1 MMYASP
7 PGARRLDLADLA
19 DRIGA
24 RCIRGE
30 AAGPIQAIRY
40 DSRQAGPG
48 SLFVARPGSKDD
60 GHHFIADAV
69 RRGARAVIHE
79 RDLPGYAPGVCYLQV
94 PDARTALAAAG
105 AWHAGDPAR
114 DLLLVGVTGTDGK
127 SSTAWFTKLIL
138 DRLGLPAGLVSS
150 VYVDDGT
157 GVADTPWR
165 LSTPEAPELH
175 ELLASMAG
183 HGRRAAVIEAT
194 SIALAAG
201 RVHGLPLAA
210 AAVTNITHEHLE
222 FHGDWERYRDAK
234 AALLDM
240 VVDRP
245 DGSRGVAVLNRDDAA
260 GRDLCARFPASQSF
274 STASPAS
281 PGGGEADCT
290 ATVLSADG
298 SCLTLAVRLHG
309 IRRHCRVRL
318 GDPVQAGNIAAAL
331 LLAAGASGAA
341 PDHVLDALP
350 VLRPLPGR
358 MQQIANDRGFTM
370 IVDHAHTPAA
380 FQQLF
385 AGLRLCRSPY
395 RAAGGRTIVVFG
407 SAGEKD
413 REKRAMQGRVASE
426 HADIVIL
433 TDEDPRSE
441 DPLKIL
447 QDIAAGFSAGASAPR
462 LIPDRREAIGAA
474 VELARPGDTVLL
486 LGKGH
491 ERSIEHAD
499 HVQPWD
505 EVTEA
510 CSALGAPALGA
521 PALGAPALQTH
532 DSTISGMITT

>member
-1 MMYASP
+1 MSDLRPAS
-7 PGARRLDLADLA
+7 GRRDLADLA
-19 DRIGA
+19 DRIGTA
-24 RCIRGE
+24 CGAACVRGE

-48 SLFVARPGSKDD
+48 ALFVARPGSKDD
-60 GHHFIADAV
+60 GHRFIADAV

-127 SSTAWFTKLIL
+127 SSTAWFTKLLL

-175 ELLASMAG
+175 GLLASMAR

-201 RVHGLPLAA
+201 RVRGLPLAA
-210 AAVTNITHEHLE
+210 AAITNVTHEHLE

-240 VVDRP
+240 IPDRP

-260 GRDLCARFPASQSF
+260 WQDLYARFPAAQSF
-274 STASPAS
+274 STASPA
-281 PGGGEADCT
+281 PHGGGEADCT
-290 ATVLSADG
+290 ATVLAADG
-298 SCLTLAVRLHG
+298 SGLALAVRLHG
-309 IRRHCRVRL
+309 VRRQCRVHV

-331 LLAAGASGAA
+331 LLASAASGAA
-341 PDHVLDALP
+341 PDLVLDALP
-350 VLRPLPGR
+350 VLSPLPGR

-385 AGLRLCRSPY
+385 AGLRLCRGADP
-395 RAAGGRTIVVFG
+395 AADGRTIVVFG

-413 REKRAMQGRVASE
+413 REKRAMQGRIASE

-433 TDEDPRSE
+433 TDEDPRRE
-441 DPLKIL
+441 DPLTIL
-447 QDIAAGFSAGASAPR
+447 EDIARGFVPGTPAPR
-462 LIPDRREAIGAA
+462 LIPNRREAIGAA

-491 ERSIEHAD
+491 ERSVEYAD

-510 CSALGAPALGA
+510 YS
-521 PALGAPALQTH
+521 ALQTH
-532 DSTISGMITT
+532 DSKISGMIAT

>member
-1 MMYASP
+1 MHGIGASP
-7 PGARRLDLADLA
+7 SGARRRDLAELA
-19 DRIGA
+19 HRIGA
-24 RCIRGE
+24 ERVRGE

-48 SLFVARPGSKDD
+48 ALFVARPGSKDD
-60 GHHFIADAV
+60 GHRFIADAV

-79 RDLPGYAPGVCYLQV
+79 RDLPGYASDVCYLQV
-94 PDARTALAAAG
+94 PDARTALAVAG
-105 AWHAGDPAR
+105 AWHAGDPSR
-114 DLLLVGVTGTDGK
+114 NLLLAGVTGTDGK
-127 SSTAWFTKLIL
+127 SSTAWFTKLLL
-138 DRLGLPAGLVSS
+138 DRLGVPAGLVSS

-175 ELLASMAG
+175 GLLASMAA

-210 AAVTNITHEHLE
+210 AAITNVTHEHLE

-240 VVDRP
+240 ILDRP
-245 DGSRGVAVLNRDDAA
+245 DGSRGVAVLNREDAA
-260 GRDLCARFPASQSF
+260 WEDLSARFPAAQSF

-281 PGGGEADCT
+281 HGGGEADCT
-290 ATVLSADG
+290 ATVLAADG
-298 SCLTLAVRLHG
+298 SGLTLAVRMHG
-309 IRRHCRVRL
+309 VRRRCRVQV
-318 GDPVQAGNIAAAL
+318 GGPVQAGNVAAAC
-331 LLAAGASGAA
+331 LLASGVTGAA
-341 PDHVLDALP
+341 PDRVLDALA
-350 VLRPLPGR
+350 VLSPLPGR

-380 FQQLF
+380 FERLF
-385 AGLRLCRSPY
+385 AGLRLR
-395 RAAGGRTIVVFG
+395 RTADIAAGGRIIVVFG

-413 REKRAMQGRVASE
+413 RQKRAMQGRIASE

-433 TDEDPRSE
+433 ADEDPRHE
-441 DPLKIL
+441 DPLLIL
-447 QDIAAGFSAGASAPR
+447 RDIADGFVPWAPAPR

-474 VELARPGDTVLL
+474 VGLARPGDTLLL

-491 ERSIEHAD
+491 ERSIEYAD

-510 CSALGAPALGA
+510 YA
-521 PALGAPALQTH
+521 ALQTH
-532 DSTISGMITT
+532 DSRISGMIAT